1 MDRADY
7 LIRGRKTLIINAFC
21 AEYVR
26 TCVDAGFPVKNVT
39 VAGAFKNGSAP
50 AGAGSKNDGAGIG
63 QLRGI
68 GKLLTIGVVCVVLL
82 GMV

>member
-1 MDRADY
+1 M
-7 LIRGRKTLIINAFC
+7 
-21 AEYVR
+21 R

-82 GMV
+82 GML

>member
-1 MDRADY
+1 
-7 LIRGRKTLIINAFC
+7 
-21 AEYVR
+21 
-26 TCVDAGFPVKNVT
+26 VDAGFPVKNVT

-50 AGAGSKNDGAGIG
+50 AGAGSKNDGAGIR